1 MAPLGII
8 PSGKTRSFADL
19 GRRDSL
25 RSTIWAIWNGAIW
38 NRPSWADALLARR
51 LLAAALTAL
60 ALVLFLRGDP
70 GSAHT
75 EVMVARRDLPPG
87 HLLEATDLR
96 AAPVESGTLPVGAI
110 GDSAVLVGAT
120 LTGAMRTGEVFTD
133 LRIVGP
139 RLAAVAAGTDD
150 ARIVPIRLA
159 DTAVAE
165 ILRAGDRVD
174 VIGAE
179 EQSGPSARPAR
190 LLAINAAVVL
200 VSGLGD
206 RRSVPERVVL
216 VAMDAEHATAVAA
229 ASLRTALTVVFH

>member
-8 PSGKTRSFADL
+8 PSGKARSFADL
-19 GRRDSL
+19 GRGDSPC
-25 RSTIWAIWNGAIW
+25 SAIW
-38 NRPSWADALLARR
+38 NRASWNRPPWANALLARR
-51 LLAAALTAL
+51 LLAVALTAL
-60 ALVLFLRGDP
+60 AIVLFLRGDP
-70 GSAHT
+70 GSART
-75 EVMVARRDLPPG
+75 EVVVAGRDLPPG

-96 AAPVESGTLPVGAI
+96 STPLESGTLPAGAVADI
-110 GDSAVLVGAT
+110 AVLVGAT
-120 LTGAMRTGEVFTD
+120 LTGGMRTGEIFTD

-139 RLAAVAAGTDD
+139 RLAAVATGAGD

-159 DTAVAE
+159 DSAVAE

-179 EQSGPSARPAR
+179 EQSGPGTRPAR
-190 LLAINAAVVL
+190 LLAIDAAVVL
-200 VSGLGD
+200 VSGPGD
-206 RRSVPERVVL
+206 RRGAPERVVL